1 MVYGVYESNLQ
12 IILELEVINFRSI
25 ARLDIKMH
33 NLIKGIQM
41 EGWRKVGDPKAFAEK
56 YALEGADELMFTDV
70 VASLYGRNGLHSIVE
85 HVASNIFIPMTVGG
99 GISSIED
106 VQKML
111 DCGADKVAIN
121 TSATQVPSL
130 VDQVSQSFGS
140 QACVIAIEV
149 MEIDGRWVVMTD
161 NGRNNTG
168 KLAIPWA
175 KEVADRGAGELI
187 VTAIHKEGIGLGM
200 DLELIG
206 KISDEVEIPVI
217 AGGGI
222 GNLAHLSELISKT
235 NASGVAIAQALHWGK
250 LTLDDI
256 RKTLDAAGVFVR
268 PII

>member
-1 MVYGVYESNLQ
+1 M
-12 IILELEVINFRSI
+12 
-25 ARLDIKMH
+25 
-33 NLIKGIQM
+33 
-41 EGWRKVGDPKAFAEK
+41 
-56 YALEGADELMFTDV
+56 
-70 VASLYGRNGLHSIVE
+70 
-85 HVASNIFIPMTVGG
+85 
-99 GISSIED
+99 
-106 VQKML
+106 
-111 DCGADKVAIN
+111 
-121 TSATQVPSL
+121 
-130 VDQVSQSFGS
+130 
-140 QACVIAIEV
+140 
-149 MEIDGRWVVMTD
+149 VMTD

-168 KLAIPWA
+168 KIAIPWA
-175 KEVADRGAGELI
+175 KEVSDRGAGELI

-222 GNLAHLSELISKT
+222 GNLTHLSELISKT